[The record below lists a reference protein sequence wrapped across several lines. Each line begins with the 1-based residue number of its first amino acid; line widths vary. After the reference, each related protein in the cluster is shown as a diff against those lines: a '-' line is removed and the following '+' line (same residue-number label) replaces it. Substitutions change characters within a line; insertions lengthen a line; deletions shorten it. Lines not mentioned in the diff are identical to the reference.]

1 MVIKNMFCVLAVAGV
16 SVEYLEW
23 REFLTP
29 SLAQQWAMHR
39 FLFLRNSPEC
49 QMADLSL
56 LPSLTEQHNWHE

>member
-1 MVIKNMFCVLAVAGV
+1 MFISSMFCLLGVADV
-16 SVEYLEW
+16 SGEYLEL

-29 SLAQQWAMHR
+29 SLAQRWGVHR

-56 LPSLTEQHNWHE
+56 LPSFTEQHNWH